1 MPGIAIIGAQWGDE
15 GKGKLSHLLS
25 EGADYVVRFNG
36 GPNAGHTVVDS
47 HGEIR
52 LHHLPAGA
60 LREGCV
66 GVLAHGMV
74 IDPWVLTEEL
84 QEVERQ
90 GRPEPSLLISDRA
103 HVILPYHKEMEIG
116 TGIASALGT
125 TRRGI
130 GPAYADKALR
140 LGLRFADLADRDVVR
155 ERLSRIDS
163 AHRNPGAR
171 LPMDPEDM
179 AQRLLEFYA
188 VFRDRITDTQR
199 EISAAL
205 REGKTVLFE
214 GAQGTLLDIDFG
226 TYPYVT
232 SSHTTVHGIPSG
244 AGIPASRLSRII
256 GVAKAYTTRVGEGP
270 FPTEDTGK
278 MGEVLRER
286 GGEYGATTGRP
297 RRCGW
302 LDLVALRYA
311 QRINGFTELALTK
324 LDVLSGLPEIPVC
337 VAYRVGNERTDE
349 FPASLGSLSRAR
361 PIYERLPGWKGDI
374 SEARSEDE
382 LPRAAREYIR
392 FIEDSLGVRVSVVG
406 VGPRPEQTLFR

>member
-1 MPGIAIIGAQWGDE
+1 MSGIAIIGAQWGDE

-25 EGADYVVRFNG
+25 EGADLVVRFNG

-60 LREGCV
+60 LREACV

-74 IDPWVLTEEL
+74 IDPWILTEEL
-84 QEVERQ
+84 QEIERQ
-90 GRPEPSLLISDRA
+90 GRPKPSFLISERA

-116 TGIASALGT
+116 TGIASSLGT

-155 ERLSRIDS
+155 ERLSRIDA

-171 LPMDPEDM
+171 LPTDPDDI

-232 SSHTTVHGIPSG
+232 SSHTTVHGIS
-244 AGIPASRLSRII
+244 
-256 GVAKAYTTRVGEGP
+256 
-270 FPTEDTGK
+270 
-278 MGEVLRER
+278 
-286 GGEYGATTGRP
+286 
-297 RRCGW
+297 
-302 LDLVALRYA
+302 
-311 QRINGFTELALTK
+311 
-324 LDVLSGLPEIPVC
+324 
-337 VAYRVGNERTDE
+337 
-349 FPASLGSLSRAR
+349 
-361 PIYERLPGWKGDI
+361 
-374 SEARSEDE
+374 
-382 LPRAAREYIR
+382 
-392 FIEDSLGVRVSVVG
+392 
-406 VGPRPEQTLFR
+406 